1 MKYDFYSFIFH
12 KLLTAVLRL
21 VAPQLRCIVGYCAT
35 NFWRPLTVGL
45 TINSKH
51 LYLKAVIDYDSTAI
65 AACVSTSKFLLYY
78 SLDNFNRI
86 YMQ

>member
-1 MKYDFYSFIFH
+1 MKYDIYSFLFH

-21 VAPQLRCIVGYCAT
+21 VAPQFRCTVEYCAT

-65 AACVSTSKFLLYY
+65 TACVSTSKFLLYY